1 MKFQLVPVTS
11 EIALRRESGFGAEN
25 VFDELGDDISLT
37 SRLPNF
43 TLIHLKEQMER
54 RMTRVHGQVTRNIL
68 PADGFHSSSPPH
80 PLYLPLHLADDIEHA
95 RQTSKYMKFQLVP
108 VTHSAIGNCSSQGLG
123 IWSRKR
129 F

>member
-1 MKFQLVPVTS
+1 MTFRLNTMRTS
-11 EIALRRESGFGAEN
+11 SSLNNFGP
-25 VFDELGDDISLT
+25 SLT

-43 TLIHLKEQMER
+43 ALIHLKEQMER
-54 RMTRVHGQVTRNIL
+54 RMTSVHGQVTRNVL
-68 PADGFHSSSPPH
+68 PADGFHSSPSTFH
-80 PLYLPLHLADDIEHA
+80 PTWQTTSNARLHA

-108 VTHSAIGNCSSQGLG
+108 VTHSAVGNCSSRGLG